1 MKYTNL
7 GRSGLQVSRLCLG
20 MMSYGAS
27 SWQPWVLPAQAGE
40 HFVRRA
46 LDSGINFFDT
56 ADFYSYGASE
66 EILGKAIAE
75 MTSRDQVVLSTK
87 AGLPMRPGANGGGLS
102 RKHIRESLHASLR
115 RLRTDY
121 VDVFLLHQPD
131 PCTSLEET
139 LDAVKDLV
147 REGKILYF
155 GASNFPAWMLAKAAY
170 TSRHSR
176 ELPVSVAQIQYN
188 LCYREDERDVL
199 PLSRDEGLGLM
210 VYSPLARGWLAGN
223 RAGAQQAQSKNEAA
237 RAATDAK
244 AHSLYGSVGD
254 RAVLARVMEL
264 AQRRDVPPAR
274 VAMSWVLS
282 RPEVSAVLCGVLD
295 DSHLDEALLALD
307 LDLDPDDIAFLESA
321 YQPQALKETGLG
333 AVLGSAASPSRK
345 QVP

>member
-20 MMSYGAS
+20 MMSYGNA
-27 SWQPWVLPAQAGE
+27 SWQPWVLPARAGE

-87 AGLPMRPGANGGGLS
+87 AGLPMHPGANGGGLS
-102 RKHIRESLHASLR
+102 RKHIRESLHQSLR

-131 PCTSLEET
+131 PFTPLEET
-139 LDAVKDLV
+139 LEAVKDLV

-155 GASNFPAWMLAKAAY
+155 GASNFPGWMLGKATY
-170 TSRHSR
+170 TSRHACG
-176 ELPVSVAQIQYN
+176 LPLSVAQVQYN

-223 RAGAQQAQSKNEAA
+223 REGAQRVQSKNEAI
-237 RAATDAK
+237 RAETDAK
-244 AHSLYGSVGD
+244 ARSLYGSDGD
-254 RAVLARVMEL
+254 RAVLARLMEL
-264 AQRRDVPPAR
+264 ARRRDVPPAR
-274 VAMSWVLS
+274 LAMGWVLS
-282 RPEVSAVLCGVLD
+282 RPEVSSMLCGVLD
-295 DSHLDEALLALD
+295 DSHLDEAVLALD
-307 LDLDPDDIAFLESA
+307 LVLSPDEIAFLESA
-321 YQPQALKETGLG
+321 YQPQAVKDTGLG
-333 AVLGSAASPSRK
+333 AVLGSAASSSPK
-345 QVP
+345 